1 MAHLVE
7 TMMYAGET
15 PWHGLGKKIPEGKT
29 LGVQEALTAAGLDW
43 KVDLRRLYTVDG
55 HTLLNVLG
63 RYAVCRQKDNAI
75 LGIVGQDYTPLQ
87 NEEAFAWFQPFLDS
101 ADVTLETAGSL
112 KGGSQVWVLAKI
124 QGANMSVGDN
134 DEVAY
139 YVLLSNSHDGSL
151 PVCVGFTPIR
161 VVCNNTLC
169 LAHESEASK
178 LLRVRHTARLLKN
191 LDDIREIMD
200 IAHKEFY
207 ATIEQYRTLMKRAI
221 NHHDFV
227 KYVKLVFNLSEKGGK
242 ELIPNIAYLVDHGRG
257 SELAGQ
263 TYWGAYNAVTEY
275 LNYFRGKTQDN
286 TLNSLWYG
294 DSAEVNK
301 RALDVALEMAA

>member
-1 MAHLVE
+1 
-7 TMMYAGET
+7 
-15 PWHGLGKKIPEGKT
+15 
-29 LGVQEALTAAGLDW
+29 
-43 KVDLRRLYTVDG
+43 LYTEDG
-55 HTLLNVLG
+55 NTLLNVPE
-63 RYAVCRQKDNAI
+63 RFAVCRQKDNAI

-87 NEEAFAWFQPFLDS
+87 NEEAFAWFQPFLDN

-112 KGGSQVWVLAKI
+112 RGGSQVWVLAKI

-151 PVCVGFTPIR
+151 PVRVGFTPIR

-169 LAHESEASK
+169 LAHESQASK

-191 LDDIREIMD
+191 LDDIREIID

-207 ATIEQYRTLMKRAI
+207 ATIEQYRILMKRAI
-221 NHHDFV
+221 NQNDFV

-263 TYWGAYNAVTEY
+263 SYWGAYNAVTEY

-286 TLNSLWYG
+286 TLTSLWFG
-294 DSAEVNK
+294 DSAQVNK
-301 RALDVALEMAA
+301 RALDVAIKMAA

>member
-7 TMMYAGET
+7 TMMYVGET
-15 PWHGLGKKIPEGKT
+15 PWHGLGKRMPEGKN
-29 LGVQEALTAAGLDW
+29 LGVQEAIAAAGLDW
-43 KVDLRRLYTVDG
+43 RVDLRRLYTEDG
-55 HTLLNVLG
+55 HTLLNVLE

-87 NEEAFAWFQPFLDS
+87 NEEAFAWFQPFLDN

-112 KGGSQVWVLAKI
+112 RGGSQVWILAKI
-124 QGANMSVGDN
+124 QGANMTVGGN
-134 DEVAY
+134 DEVAH

-151 PVCVGFTPIR
+151 PVRVGFTPIR

-169 LAHESEASK
+169 LAHESQASK

-207 ATIEQYRTLMKRAI
+207 ATVEQYRTLMKRAI
-221 NHHDFV
+221 NQNDFV

-286 TLNSLWYG
+286 TLTSLWFG
-294 DSAEVNK
+294 DSAQVNK
-301 RALDVALEMAA
+301 RALDVALKMVM

>member
-7 TMMYAGET
+7 TMMYVGET
-15 PWHGLGKKIPEGKT
+15 PWHGLGKRIPEEKK
-29 LGVQEALTAAGLDW
+29 LGIDEALVAAGLDW
-43 KVDLRRLYTVDG
+43 KVDLRRLYTEDG

-87 NEEAFAWFQPFLDS
+87 NEEAFAWFQPFLDK

-112 KGGSQVWVLAKI
+112 RGGSQVWVLAKI
-124 QGANMSVGDN
+124 QGANMTVGGN
-134 DEVAY
+134 DEVAH

-151 PVCVGFTPIR
+151 PVRVGFTPIR

-178 LLRVRHTARLLKN
+178 LLRVRHTSRLLKN

-200 IAHKEFY
+200 IAHEEFY

-221 NHHDFV
+221 NQNDFL

-286 TLNSLWYG
+286 TLTSLWFG
-294 DSAEVNK
+294 DSAQVNK
-301 RALDVALEMAA
+301 RALDVALKMAV

>member
-1 MAHLVE
+1 MAWVKGCRRGR
-7 TMMYAGET
+7 TWGF
-15 PWHGLGKKIPEGKT
+15 KK
-29 LGVQEALTAAGLDW
+29 LAAAGLDW
-43 KVDLRRLYTVDG
+43 SVDLRRLYTEDG
-55 HTLLNVLG
+55 HTLLNVLE

-112 KGGSQVWVLAKI
+112 RGGSQVWILAKI
-124 QGANMSVGDN
+124 QGANMTVGGN
-134 DEVAY
+134 DEVAH

-151 PVCVGFTPIR
+151 PVRVGFTPIR

-221 NHHDFV
+221 NQNDFV
-227 KYVKLVFNLSEKGGK
+227 KYVKLVFNLSEKGGR

-275 LNYFRGKTQDN
+275 LNYFRGTTQIN
-286 TLNSLWYG
+286 TLTNLWFG
-294 DSAEVNK
+294 DSAQVNK
-301 RALDVALEMAA
+301 KALNIALKMAA